1 MNLRDFFTKLDKE
14 GRLVRVKKEVSHE
27 FEIANV
33 LNTLGEQPTVFENV
47 KGFNYPVF
55 GGITASRD
63 TIAEALGTTKEKVL
77 PKLVEALRNPKEP
90 QMVTNAP
97 CQDVVIRGEDVDL
110 NEIPLLM
117 HLPDDGGRYASASIA
132 IIKDPETGRNA
143 CYHRLMQVGKNRL
156 TARLIPKRQTRTTYD
171 KYPDQ
176 DIPMAVVLGNSVAV
190 MLAASLGP
198 PPGVDELAIANALDE
213 TKLVKCVSCDLEVPA
228 DAEMVLEGRLV
239 RSVDKEGPFVDLTET
254 RDFVRQEPVF
264 VVDAITHRKDA
275 MYQVLL
281 PGRMEHKTL
290 MGMPKEPTIYDEVSK
305 VADCKNVLV
314 TLGGG
319 SWLHSIVQ
327 IAKKTPEDG
336 KKAIEAAFLGHKSM
350 KSVTVVDAD
359 VDIYDPVAVEWAMAT
374 RFQANKDL
382 VIRLDQ
388 PGSSLDPSGDH
399 SGKKTKTDKTGYDAT
414 IPAHVDPK
422 KYVRV
427 KYGKVDLDAYL
438 R

>member
-1 MNLRDFFTKLDKE
+1 MNLRDFLAKQENE
-14 GRLVRVKKEVSHE
+14 GKLVRVSREVSHE
-27 FEIANV
+27 YEIANV
-33 LNTLGEQPTVFENV
+33 LNTLGEQPTIFENV
-47 KGFNYPVF
+47 KDFDYPVF

-63 TIAEALGTTKEKVL
+63 TIAEALDTTKEKVL
-77 PKLVEALRNPKEP
+77 PMLVSALRNPKEP
-90 QMVTNAP
+90 EMVENAP

-110 NEIPLLM
+110 NKIPLLM

-132 IIKDPETGRNA
+132 LIKDPETGRNA
-143 CYHRLMQVGKNRL
+143 CYHRLMQVGKNKL

-171 KYPDQ
+171 KYPGRE
-176 DIPMAVVLGNSVAV
+176 IPMAITLGNSVAV

-198 PPGVDELAIANALDE
+198 PSGVDEMAIANALDE
-213 TKLVKCVSCDLEVPA
+213 TKMVKCVTCDLEVPA
-228 DAEMVLEGRLV
+228 EAEIVLEGRLI
-239 RSVDKEGPFVDLTET
+239 RDVDREGPFVDLTET
-254 RDFVRQEPVF
+254 RDFERQEPIF

-305 VADCKNVLV
+305 VTDCKNVLV

-327 IAKKTPEDG
+327 IDKQSSEDG
-336 KKAIEAAFLGHKSM
+336 MKAIEAAFQGHKSM

-374 RFQANKDL
+374 RFQADKDL
-382 VIRLDQ
+382 VIHSDQ

-399 SGKKTKTDKTGYDAT
+399 SGKKTRTAKTGYDAT

-422 KYVRV
+422 KYVKV
-427 KYGKVDLDAYL
+427 KYEVVDLDAYL
-438 R
+438 G